1 MADAA
6 TSEIDHCLLD
16 NAIKYSLEKIGK
28 SDLSL
33 KSQQRDTLREIVNGR
48 DVLAILLTG
57 FGKSLIFHFWPLVFD
72 FLNRQVLGSSV
83 IVISPLNGLI
93 RDQIEKLKR
102 FIAVGVLQVH
112 SHVGDKDQNAEHR
125 STDDNFSKYNFDQLS
140 KFQLIFAHPEVFVD
154 SKKVCLIE

>member
-57 FGKSLIFHFWPLVFD
+57 FGKSLIFHFLPLVFD

-112 SHVGDKDQNAEHR
+112 SHVGNKDQNAEHR
-125 STDDNFSKYNFDQLS
+125 STDDN
-140 KFQLIFAHPEVFVD
+140 
-154 SKKVCLIE
+154 